1 MDIVGVML
9 FCFVYTV
16 SATTYYVANDGNDT
30 NPGSEVLPFRT
41 IQKAADTARSGD
53 TVLVE
58 GGHNIERP

>member
-30 NPGSEVLPFRT
+30 NPGSVDWKPG
-41 IQKAADTARSGD
+41 S
-53 TVLVE
+53 
-58 GGHNIERP
+58 